1 MGSRTSSAPAGGLHK
16 LDPGRRSGPNV
27 GNTLMEEEEVSSPG
41 ESNTMSKRSRSRQPG
56 EEVRG
61 EYACSTELC
70 NGDDLITNFE
80 LLLFFRESTNPVFQ
94 K

>member
-1 MGSRTSSAPAGGLHK
+1 
-16 LDPGRRSGPNV
+16 
-27 GNTLMEEEEVSSPG
+27 MEEEEVSSPG

-80 LLLFFRESTNPVFQ
+80 LLLFLRESTNPVSQ